1 MTADNRDRGMTLV
14 ELLVAIS
21 VLAIATTLI
30 TAMVVSLARTSTRQE
45 AEQYSSRTAAVALD
59 QVGRIVRGATPT
71 LHANGWQQLPAI
83 VEARADRVRLSTYLD
98 ANADNPA
105 PTLVELR
112 IDAASGTMTE
122 TRWASYR
129 SGGVWTFAATPSRT
143 RVVLEGVLPQ
153 GRSLPNGAVVGS
165 AFDYFA
171 VDGRAM
177 ALPTSGRLADA
188 QRAEVSSIR
197 VALAVQSQPGTGAP
211 PAVIETTVSM
221 PNVPE
226 PDEED

>member
-1 MTADNRDRGMTLV
+1 MTIDSRDRGMTLV

-21 VLAIATTLI
+21 LLAIATTLI
-30 TAMVVSLARTSTRQE
+30 TAMVVTLARGSARQE

-71 LHANGWQQLPAI
+71 LHANGWQQLPAL

-98 ANADNPA
+98 ADADNPA

-112 IDAASGTMTE
+112 IDAVSGTMTE
-122 TRWASYR
+122 TRWPAYR
-129 SGGVWTFAATPSRT
+129 SGGVWEFASTPSRT

-153 GRSLPNGAVVGS
+153 GRSLPTGGS
-165 AFDYFA
+165 VQRAFAYFA
-171 VDGRAM
+171 ADGRALP
-177 ALPTSGRLADA
+177 LPTSGQLTDA

-197 VALAVQSQPGTGAP
+197 VALAVQSQPGTAAA

>member
-1 MTADNRDRGMTLV
+1 MTADSRDRGMTLV

-21 VLAIATTLI
+21 LLAIATTLI
-30 TAMVVSLARTSTRQE
+30 TAMVVTLARSSTRQE

-59 QVGRIVRGATPT
+59 QVGRVVRGATPT
-71 LHANGWQQLPAI
+71 LHANGWQQLPAV
-83 VEARADRVRLSTYLD
+83 VEARADRVRLSTYLETD
-98 ANADNPA
+98 ADNPA

-129 SGGVWTFAATPSRT
+129 SGGVWAFQSTPFRT
-143 RVVLEGVLPQ
+143 RAILAGVLPP
-153 GRSLPNGAVVGS
+153 GRSLPSGGSVGR

-171 VDGRAM
+171 ADGRALP
-177 ALPTSGRLADA
+177 LPTSGQLTDA
-188 QRAEVSSIR
+188 QRAEVSSIH
-197 VALAVQSQPGTGAP
+197 VALAVQAQPGTAAA
-211 PAVIETTVSM
+211 PAVIETTVMM
-221 PNVPE
+221 PNIPE